1 MDALWFDFVDLFE
14 FSFFGVVRVVV
25 RCLDE
30 RMDTFFC
37 WAVVSVGPRDAGE
50 WFDQFLFGWG
60 EAVESADAFGAFS
73 CLAVDIIPCT
83 GEVDVALGTLDE
95 AFGGSGGGIDCVV
108 VHM

>member
-1 MDALWFDFVDLFE
+1 MGRSVDALWFDFVDLFE

-50 WFDQFLFGWG
+50 WFD
-60 EAVESADAFGAFS
+60 
-73 CLAVDIIPCT
+73 
-83 GEVDVALGTLDE
+83 
-95 AFGGSGGGIDCVV
+95 
-108 VHM
+108 